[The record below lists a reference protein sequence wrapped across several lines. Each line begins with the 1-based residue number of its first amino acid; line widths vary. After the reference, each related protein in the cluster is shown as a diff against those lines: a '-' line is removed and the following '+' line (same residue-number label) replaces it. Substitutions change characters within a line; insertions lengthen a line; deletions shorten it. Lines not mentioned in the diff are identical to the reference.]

1 MHPSV
6 PSIVRRTQA
15 LVSAVALVAVLGAA
29 ALVAAGPGRAAV
41 ANVSVVPTGLVW
53 VKGGAIMVPK
63 LADPEIEQAFTTARV
78 TSGSVELLSAPGK
91 GGVLARLGATS
102 EFGSPRTLSVVERR
116 GRWLGVIAPEL
127 GNGAIAWV
135 DSRDSTLR
143 LARTRLS
150 VEIDL
155 SRRQLVVSRGNDI
168 LRKVRVGVGA
178 PGSPTPTG
186 RFGLTDKLPGSRY
199 SSSYGC
205 CILALTAR
213 QPNLPAGW
221 RGGDRIAVHGT
232 DDPATIGAATS
243 AGCPHAS
250 ERDLRYLMR
259 RLPLGTPVFIHP

>member
-116 GRWLGVIAPEL
+116 GRWRDRLG
-127 GNGAIAWV
+127 
-135 DSRDSTLR
+135 R
-143 LARTRLS
+143 LARLDAPPRAHAVERRDRPLATPARRQSRERHPPQGACRRRSTRLA
-150 VEIDL
+150 DPDRPL
-155 SRRQLVVSRGNDI
+155 RAHRQASRLTVQLVVRVLHPCADGKAAEPPRRLAWRRPDRRARDRRPGDDRGRH
-168 LRKVRVGVGA
+168 L
-178 PGSPTPTG
+178 G
-186 RFGLTDKLPGSRY
+186 R
-199 SSSYGC
+199 
-205 CILALTAR
+205 
-213 QPNLPAGW
+213 LPA
-221 RGGDRIAVHGT
+221 RERTRPPLPDA
-232 DDPATIGAATS
+232 PASPRDSGLHPSVAHPTS
-243 AGCPHAS
+243 N
-250 ERDLRYLMR
+250 R
-259 RLPLGTPVFIHP
+259 RS